1 MLISDF
7 DYELPQELIARY
19 PTQDRRGS
27 RLLVVGQG
35 IGDFG
40 FADLPS
46 QLRCGDLLVFNDT
59 RVIKA
64 RLHARKETGG
74 KAELLIE
81 RIEGARSALAHI
93 RASKSPKPGSRI
105 EFGNDVEAVVTGRS
119 DDLFAL
125 DFSTDVMAL
134 LDEQGEVPLPPY
146 LEREADD

>member
-1 MLISDF
+1 MLIADF
-7 DYELPQELIARY
+7 DYVLPQELIARY

-64 RLHARKETGG
+64 RLQARKETGG
-74 KAELLIE
+74 RAELLIE
-81 RIEGARSALAHI
+81 RIENPELSPEKRAFSGTLIRGGSARLQSEE
-93 RASKSPKPGSRI
+93 S
-105 EFGNDVEAVVTGRS
+105 
-119 DDLFAL
+119 
-125 DFSTDVMAL
+125 
-134 LDEQGEVPLPPY
+134 
-146 LEREADD
+146 